1 MFLLKRLILS
11 DVFHRGEMDFICQT
25 EIKSFK
31 HRKFFQMQTPNKHR
45 LLERLRLEN
54 QMEMQAEKND
64 KSEPLSFH
72 ITRIGLN
79 KMEIYSV
86 RNNC

>member
-1 MFLLKRLILS
+1 
-11 DVFHRGEMDFICQT
+11 
-25 EIKSFK
+25 
-31 HRKFFQMQTPNKHR
+31 MQTPNKHR

>member
-1 MFLLKRLILS
+1 
-11 DVFHRGEMDFICQT
+11 
-25 EIKSFK
+25 
-31 HRKFFQMQTPNKHR
+31 MQTPNKHR

-72 ITRIGLN
+72 ITSIGLN

>member
-1 MFLLKRLILS
+1 
-11 DVFHRGEMDFICQT
+11 
-25 EIKSFK
+25 
-31 HRKFFQMQTPNKHR
+31 
-45 LLERLRLEN
+45 
-54 QMEMQAEKND
+54 MEMQAEKND
-64 KSEPLSFH
+64 KSEPLSF